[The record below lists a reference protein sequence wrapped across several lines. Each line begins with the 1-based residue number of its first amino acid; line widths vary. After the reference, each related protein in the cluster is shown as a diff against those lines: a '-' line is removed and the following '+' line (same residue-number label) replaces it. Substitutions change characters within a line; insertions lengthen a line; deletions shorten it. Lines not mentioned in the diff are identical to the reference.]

1 MFIHLFHGLFS
12 QSDQR
17 RIEPQPID
25 SQLSAQQAEL
35 FFWHPWVF
43 LTEFFLTLCNFKQ
56 KAFRESNHWPVY
68 SVIAQQAVQ
77 RELNLLFPEH
87 LVTPELF
94 FWIEYDFI

>member
-1 MFIHLFHGLFS
+1 MVSFPKVIKGELNHNLLIHSSLPNK
-12 QSDQR
+12 QSY
-17 RIEPQPID
+17 
-25 SQLSAQQAEL
+25 

-43 LTEFFLTLCNFKQ
+43 VTEFFLTLCNFKQ